1 MTGTSHHEATPTL
14 SRAVLLSIFVVVLLS
29 YCIQTEVTMLVQR
42 TYRKPFLLR
51 AYKALLKAC

>member
-51 AYKALLKAC
+51 AS